1 MCYVNMKQNGS
12 LITRMRFLHSRNIE
26 WYTEMFLYEDAFFYI
41 KTVVETQTSDY
52 QLACTKMDDKNTY
65 IHVLLLLNIIAVFSY
80 CTYFTQCLMY
90 QLNQLLNELH
100 DYL

>member
-1 MCYVNMKQNGS
+1 MKSVCYVNMKQNGS
-12 LITRMRFLHSRNIE
+12 LIKPHEVFADSEYWMVHGNV
-26 WYTEMFLYEDAFFYI
+26 LYKDAFFKI

-52 QLACTKMDDKNTY
+52 QLASTKMDDKNTY
-65 IHVLLLLNIIAVFSY
+65 FHVLLLLNIIAVSSY

-90 QLNQLLNELH
+90 QLNHELN